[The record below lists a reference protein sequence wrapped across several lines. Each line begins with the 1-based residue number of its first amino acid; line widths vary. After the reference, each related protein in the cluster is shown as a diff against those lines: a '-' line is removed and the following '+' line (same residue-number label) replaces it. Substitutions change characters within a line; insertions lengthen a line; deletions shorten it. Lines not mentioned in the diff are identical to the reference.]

1 MIIDKKSSVFTLS
14 SLSKPVSISQVK
26 SLGSLSSTIQLPKK
40 IVKGTRFKP
49 KASEASAIRPLIP
62 KFPPISSKPTV
73 EKETQLSTS
82 KKRPVII
89 HEQPSSPKELSSVK
103 ESTES
108 RAAPVKKLAKTVPSQ
123 ENNVANM
130 VTEQSRVYIQMQM
143 NETGPSTIIL
153 SRHELYD
160 MKCIFMYR
168 VKHYQSR
175 WILNLVDGIVKY
187 KNQEIL
193 FGKSSCN
200 FLFD

>member
-1 MIIDKKSSVFTLS
+1 MIVDKKSSLFTLS

-62 KFPPISSKPTV
+62 KVPPISSKPTV
-73 EKETQLSTS
+73 EKETQLPTS

-89 HEQPSSPKELSSVK
+89 HEHPSPKELSSIK

-108 RAAPVKKLAKTVPSQ
+108 RAAPVKKLAKAVTSQ

-160 MKCIFMYR
+160 MKCGFY
-168 VKHYQSR
+168 S
-175 WILNLVDGIVKY
+175 
-187 KNQEIL
+187 
-193 FGKSSCN
+193 
-200 FLFD
+200 